1 MALLARKGGE
11 YMEWPARP
19 RYRAAAP
26 TLGARGLVALATT
39 RRVGIKAWAA

>member
-11 YMEWPARP
+11 YMEWPAGP